1 MAFRFRHACGSF
13 SGRLTIDKYWVSMVI
28 WLVLDQLTET
38 AIRSGRM
45 LRVVQ
50 ITACSTRNTNFGAF
64 IMTVTV
70 KVAEAK
76 THLSELLAKVEAG
89 EEVIIS
95 RGNTPVARLSRI
107 RRDNDVDAL
116 IAEIKAQRAGRQV
129 TTQDEIREWRDEGR
143 RY

>member
-1 MAFRFRHACGSF
+1 MIANDS
-13 SGRLTIDKYWVSMVI
+13 
-28 WLVLDQLTET
+28 ET
-38 AIRSGRM
+38 APATFCPAAKRS
-45 LRVVQ
+45 VVM
-50 ITACSTRNTNFGAF
+50 A
-64 IMTVTV
+64 VTV

-89 EEVIIS
+89 EDVIIS

-116 IAEIKAQRAGRQV
+116 IAEIKAQRVGRPV

>member
-1 MAFRFRHACGSF
+1 MSKTGANR
-13 SGRLTIDKYWVSMVI
+13 RL
-28 WLVLDQLTET
+28 LDERDYPWS
-38 AIRSGRM
+38 I
-45 LRVVQ
+45 
-50 ITACSTRNTNFGAF
+50 

-116 IAEIKAQRAGRQV
+116 IAEIKAQRAGRPV